1 MALGPNPTRTV
12 PAASVDDAVDTLL
25 RFGFHEFERD
35 GDRAVLKKPGSP
47 FAFRAHQRPMEVAL
61 VPSGE
66 GEVRLGLRY
75 DQLVVFDTGDLD
87 RHADRLAAAFR

>member
-12 PAASVDDAVDTLL
+12 PVTSVDDAVDTLL

-35 GDRAVLKKPGSP
+35 GDRAVLKKPGSSL
-47 FAFRAHQRPMEVAL
+47 AFRAHQRPMEATL
-61 VPSGE
+61 EPSGA